1 MLEHADI
8 VKVEVLEGYK
18 LKLFFEDGSYGDV
31 NLEELIPFKGIFEP
45 LGDLEFFN
53 KVFVNSDIGT
63 ICWENGADLS
73 PEFLYSQIKNN
84 IQ

>member
-8 VKVEVLEGYK
+8 VKVKVLEGYK
-18 LKLFFEDGSYGDV
+18 LKLFFEDGSCGDV
-31 NLEELIPFKGIFEP
+31 NLEELIPFQGIFEP

-53 KVFVNSDIGT
+53 KVFVNTDIGT

>member
-1 MLEHADI
+1 MFEYSDV

-18 LKLFFEDGSYGDV
+18 LKLFFEDGICGDINV
-31 NLEELIPFKGIFEP
+31 EELILFKGIFAP
-45 LGDLEFFN
+45 LEDLEFFN

-73 PEFLYSQIKNN
+73 PEFLYSKIKSN